1 MWCLCT
7 STGELL
13 ACQPYAGVRT
23 SIPDQGL
30 GQGPNVVLGLCQ
42 QFGLSPGTKVSADN
56 LFVNFDLCDHM
67 AQNGWGLVGTVRQN
81 RLVGVP
87 LPNKKEASKKMKR
100 GDMET
105 VYSDNICCTV
115 WRDSQPVFIASNYT
129 TPEPMASCRRFDGHG
144 KGYVSVP
151 CPKMVVEYNSSM
163 GGVDLLNQTAKNYA
177 ITHRVRKWYWALWTW
192 FLNVQMVQAWRLY
205 RQTMKHRHMLVRES
219 EKAENEEF
227 EKKHM
232 LNKDKIRKDWEEEQR
247 KKRKEEKKIED
258 MPLLDFIRDSVE
270 MLIVNHGEPRHGRIK
285 EGRLSANNQDSLR
298 KDTNKVHL
306 VVYTDING
314 RCKNCNKRSQYR
326 CETCNVA
333 LHPRECFKAFHS
345 KV

>member
-1 MWCLCT
+1 
-7 STGELL
+7 
-13 ACQPYAGVRT
+13 
-23 SIPDQGL
+23 
-30 GQGPNVVLGLCQ
+30 
-42 QFGLSPGTKVSADN
+42 
-56 LFVNFDLCDHM
+56 
-67 AQNGWGLVGTVRQN
+67 
-81 RLVGVP
+81 
-87 LPNKKEASKKMKR
+87 
-100 GDMET
+100 
-105 VYSDNICCTV
+105 
-115 WRDSQPVFIASNYT
+115 
-129 TPEPMASCRRFDGHG
+129 
-144 KGYVSVP
+144 
-151 CPKMVVEYNSSM
+151 
-163 GGVDLLNQTAKNYA
+163 
-177 ITHRVRKWYWALWTW
+177 
-192 FLNVQMVQAWRLY
+192 
-205 RQTMKHRHMLVRES
+205 MKHRHMLVRES

-232 LNKDKIRKDWEEEQR
+232 LNKDKIRKDREEEQR